1 MNAKDYGHHFSGYP
15 EAGGTQA
22 APRGLLTPL
31 RRLREAGSHRAV
43 PRFHES
49 SRPLDSRV
57 RGVHRLGDDPH
68 GLRASHRQRF
78 GRAHGLRARSPAAPV
93 PRFERGGRRITV
105 LPDGVEN
112 RPAKRKENR

>member
-1 MNAKDYGHHFSGYP
+1 MNAKDYGHHFSGY
-15 EAGGTQA
+15 
-22 APRGLLTPL
+22 
-31 RRLREAGSHRAV
+31 RRSDGSHRAV

-49 SRPLDSRV
+49 SRLLDSRV
-57 RGVHRLGDDPH
+57 RGVRRLGDDPH

>member
-1 MNAKDYGHHFSGYP
+1 MSVEEYGRHFSGYREP
-15 EAGGTQA
+15 E
-22 APRGLLTPL
+22 
-31 RRLREAGSHRAV
+31 RRTVAW
-43 PRFHES
+43 FHTS
-49 SRPLDSRV
+49 PHILGPRV
-57 RGVHRLGDDPH
+57 RGVRRLGDDAH

-78 GRAHGLRARSPAAPV
+78 GRAHGLRARSLAAPV